1 MQEINDINRT
11 VIKLWKSYE
20 RYLKNDSPI
29 PLFYPP
35 LDQDAQLLSVGLNP
49 SFGKKLQKKK
59 ALRWKNFVQVGYPKS
74 VIKEQ
79 QEQQL
84 EAKRNYRY
92 YKPFRKLATDFDMAW
107 EHVDLFFYRE
117 TKIQDLRKIVLL
129 GNSSKELNE
138 FGEAQLELSK
148 RLISGFSPN
157 VILVASALAARVF
170 QKAFHATFDDELG
183 CHKIYLNDR
192 IVPVFFSSMLTGG
205 AMDKYSRQRL
215 EWHMARVLEMTR
227 A

>member
-1 MQEINDINRT
+1 MQEINYINRR
-11 VIKLWKSYE
+11 VIKLWKHYE

-35 LDQDAQLLSVGLNP
+35 LDQDAKLLSVGLNP

-59 ALRWKNFVQVGYPKS
+59 VLRWKNFVQIGYPKL
-74 VIKEQ
+74 VIEEQ

-92 YKPFRKLATDFDMAW
+92 YKPFRELATDFDMTW

-117 TKIQDLRKIVLL
+117 TKTQDLKKAVFL
-129 GNSSKELNE
+129 GNSTKELNE
-138 FGEAQLELSK
+138 FGQAQLELSK
-148 RLISGFSPN
+148 RLIDGFSPKI
-157 VILVASALAARVF
+157 ILVASALAARVF
-170 QKAFHATFDDELG
+170 QKALHATFDDELG
-183 CHKIYLNDR
+183 CHKIHLNDR
-192 IVPVFFSSMLTGG
+192 IIPVFLSSMLTGG

-215 EWHMARVLEMTR
+215 EWHIARVLEMTR